1 MKENK
6 RPQIVGIVFLT
17 ILLVFIYWLSYSNAI
32 NNCTYFY
39 YDQSTS
45 CIVKQMFGIDDLF
58 NISSILYCIG
68 KNFWL
73 LMYLFII
80 YKMVKPKKINNKL
93 DMSQNESLRSEEQ
106 LNEKIDETNMA
117 NNNQAIQYNLTKKEY
132 GIIFCVLLILI
143 ALVALFGYLV
153 K

>member
-1 MKENK
+1 
-6 RPQIVGIVFLT
+6 
-17 ILLVFIYWLSYSNAI
+17 
-32 NNCTYFY
+32 
-39 YDQSTS
+39 
-45 CIVKQMFGIDDLF
+45 
-58 NISSILYCIG
+58 
-68 KNFWL
+68 
-73 LMYLFII
+73 MYLFII

-117 NNNQAIQYNLTKKEY
+117 NNNQVIQYNLTKKEY